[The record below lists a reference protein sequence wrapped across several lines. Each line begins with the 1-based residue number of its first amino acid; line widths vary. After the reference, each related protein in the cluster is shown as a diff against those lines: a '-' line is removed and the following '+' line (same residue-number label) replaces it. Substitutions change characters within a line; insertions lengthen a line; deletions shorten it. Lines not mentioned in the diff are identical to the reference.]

1 MKYSPAQ
8 VAARAAEFTGKK
20 IGTSWVYTQIHA
32 LRGNDRLSKS
42 DYVSQEEM
50 QALCEY
56 AARHYNRSNVPTIAE
71 FCRSRDGKLPQP
83 FMAAAV
89 VKKKKVP
96 AQNDAKST
104 DAAIMRELKILRKE
118 IDALKTTTN
127 SKPTGLLASSQ
138 KKRDVDLEP
147 LHKAVNNFVFNEPI
161 TVSEVWKRLQREF
174 EKRNSITVYRVGTQS
189 FPQWLRHE
197 DHLELFMGQLQGFF
211 DQIHNDIT
219 HSQNGQK
226 ALNL

>member
-89 VKKKKVP
+89 VKKKKV
-96 AQNDAKST
+96 
-104 DAAIMRELKILRKE
+104 RKE

-174 EKRNSITVYRVGTQS
+174 EKRNAITVYRVGTQS